1 LRHELHLQLK
11 DDDMP
16 LCLMEARPEMS
27 NDDVVDDDLLLQ
39 PAFNPH
45 AQTSPDR
52 GIMSTGVQAW
62 LVGGG
67 IGSMAA
73 AAFMIRDG
81 GMPGASITI
90 LEAAP
95 VMGGSL
101 DGAGN
106 ATLGYSLRGGRML
119 TTDNYEC
126 TWDLYKTIPSL
137 RDKSMSVF
145 DETLAFNE
153 RHKAHSMAR
162 LVDRRRAKVPVS
174 SMGFSMQDRV
184 ELLKLSSA
192 SEEDL
197 GESRITDWLSPGFFD
212 SEFWFMWVT
221 TFAFQPWHSAVE
233 FKRYLH
239 RFMLEFSRIETLA
252 GVKRT
257 VYNQYDSLV
266 LPLQAWLKSQGVHMV
281 TDCRVI
287 GFDQEFGGGPFR
299 VTRIHCLRSNMNELI
314 TVNEGD
320 FVFVQNGSMTDASS
334 LGSMTSPPPQ
344 LTKADSGGWTL
355 WEELAKGRPA
365 FGNPAAFNSCIAQ
378 SCWESFTVTLRN
390 PAFFDEMNRF
400 SGNEAGTGG
409 LVTFKDSNWLMSI
422 VLAHQPHFANQPA
435 DVQVFWGYA
444 LLPDRVGNFVAKPMA
459 ECNGAEILH
468 ELCGHLRFDLETVQS
483 ANCIPCRMPYITSMF
498 MPRAPGDRPLP
509 VPEGSKNF
517 AFISQFV
524 EIADDC
530 VFTVEYSV
538 RAAQMAV
545 YELLGVD
552 RKVPAVTPHDKSLRT
567 QFEALVKSFK

>member
-1 LRHELHLQLK
+1 
-11 DDDMP
+11 
-16 LCLMEARPEMS
+16 MEARPERP
-27 NDDVVDDDLLLQ
+27 DDDAAGRADAGLLPQ
-39 PAFNPH
+39 PDVASLAWSAPEPG
-45 AQTSPDR
+45 S
-52 GIMSTGVQAW
+52 MSTGAKAW

-67 IGSMAA
+67 IGAMAA

-81 GMPGASITI
+81 GMRGAGITI

-95 VMGGSL
+95 VLGGSL
-101 DGAGN
+101 DAAGN
-106 ATLGYSLRGGRML
+106 PSTGYTLRGGRML

-137 RDKSMSVF
+137 RQKGATVF

-153 RHKAHSMAR
+153 AHQPHSMAR
-162 LVDRRRAKVPVS
+162 LVDRRRAKVAVS
-174 SMGFSMQDRV
+174 SMGFSMRDRV
-184 ELLKLSSA
+184 ELLELVDA
-192 SEEDL
+192 SEAEL
-197 GESRITDWLSPGFFD
+197 GASCITDWLSPGFFD
-212 SEFWFMWVT
+212 TEFWAMWVT

-233 FKRYLH
+233 LKRYLH
-239 RFMLEFSRIETLA
+239 RFMLEFSRIETLG

-266 LPLQAWLKSQGVHMV
+266 LPLQAWLHEQGVRV
-281 TDCRVI
+281 VANCRVV
-287 GFDQEFGGGPFR
+287 DLDHRTEGGKLG
-299 VTRIHCLRSNMNELI
+299 VTGIHCLLQGRREVI
-314 TVNEGD
+314 EVNEGD
-320 FVFVQNGSMTDASS
+320 LVFLQNASITDASS
-334 LGSMTSPPPQ
+334 LGSMTSAPPP

-355 WEELAKGRPA
+355 WEKLAEGRPE
-365 FGNPAAFNSCIAQ
+365 FGRPAAFNSSVAQ
-378 SCWESFTVTLRN
+378 SCWESFTVTCKST
-390 PAFFDEMNRF
+390 AFFDDMLRF

-422 VLAHQPHFANQPA
+422 VLAHQPHFVGQPA

-444 LLPDRVGNFVAKPMA
+444 LFPDRVGDFVAKTMA
-459 ECNGAEILH
+459 DCSGADILQ
-468 ELCGHLRFDLETVQS
+468 ELCGHLRFDRQSLE
-483 ANCIPCRMPYITSMF
+483 AAICIPCRMPYITSMF
-498 MPRAPGDRPLP
+498 MPRAAGDRPLP
-509 VPEGSKNF
+509 VPHGSRNL

-545 YELLGVD
+545 YELLGIE

-567 QFEALVKSFK
+567 GFEALIKAFK